1 MPTQMSARV
10 HPSVEARLFLAS
22 ARNLAGRFTAF
33 ALTAVAAA
41 PVLPLLVV
49 AAWCGWVLAWAWLE
63 WRMAPIVQ
71 RRDAEGAPPYAM
83 IAALFATA
91 RAPFSLI
98 AVLMW
103 NTGAPVAR
111 LYATVILS
119 VSLMYSL
126 MQLYP
131 RPKLFMLVI
140 SPHLAALAYMLGGLV
155 QRAYG
160 EGRPWLAVTAMMSV
174 VTLGHFFSN
183 AQRLLSASRTQL
195 REARA
200 KAEKQGLAA
209 EAATRAKSS
218 FLAVMS
224 HEIRTP
230 LNGIMGMAQALAIDD
245 LTETQRHRVEIIRG
259 SGDSLLAILND
270 VLDLSKI
277 EAGKME
283 LEEIEFE
290 LDELMRGAHAVFTA
304 LADKK
309 GLSFDLVISP
319 HASGVYLGDPTR
331 LRQVVCN
338 LISNALKFTDRGSV
352 RVEVDRKAGQLEI
365 EVADTGVGISSDQ
378 MAQLFEKFGQAD
390 ASTTRRFGGTGLGL
404 SICFELVQRMGG
416 AISPTSELGEGARFT
431 VVLPLT
437 RIGDAGS
444 ATAAAKASPQAARA
458 LADDARPPTRILAAD
473 DNTMNQLVLKTL
485 LAQAGI
491 LPTFAPNG
499 ADAVSLWE
507 AGDWDVIL
515 MDVQMPVMDG
525 PTASRIIRERE
536 AATGRARTPIIALT
550 ADVMT
555 FQLAEYL
562 AAGMDGHI
570 SKPIEVGKLFEA
582 LDAVLAGGEA
592 QDPAQVA
599 AG

>member
-1 MPTQMSARV
+1 MPNQMSARV
-10 HPSVEARLFLAS
+10 HPSEVARLFLAS

-33 ALTAVAAA
+33 ALTAAAAA
-41 PVLPLLVV
+41 PVLPLWVV
-49 AAWCGWVLAWAWLE
+49 AAWCGWVLAGAGLE

-71 RRDAEGAPPYAM
+71 RRDAEGEPPYAL
-83 IAALFATA
+83 IAALFASA

-103 NTGAPVAR
+103 NTGVPAAR

-155 QRAYG
+155 LGAYG

-174 VTLGHFFSN
+174 ATLGHFFSN

-195 REARA
+195 REART
-200 KAEKQGLAA
+200 KAEQQGLAA
-209 EAATRAKSS
+209 EAATRAKST

-230 LNGIMGMAQALAIDD
+230 LNGIMGMAQALAIDE

-277 EAGKME
+277 EAGKLE
-283 LEEIEFE
+283 LEEAEFE
-290 LDELMRGAHAVFTA
+290 LDELMRGAHAAFTA

-309 GLSFDLVISP
+309 GLAFDLVINP

-352 RVEVDRKAGQLEI
+352 RVAVDRQGGQLEI
-365 EVADTGVGISSDQ
+365 EVADTGVGVSPDQ
-378 MAQLFEKFGQAD
+378 MAQLFEKFVQAD

-431 VVLPLT
+431 VVLPLA
-437 RIGDAGS
+437 RIGDADA
-444 ATAAAKASPQAARA
+444 ATALAKASPRAARA
-458 LADDARPPTRILAAD
+458 LADGARRPIRVLAAE

-485 LAQAGI
+485 LAQIGI
-491 LPTFAPNG
+491 LPAFAPNG
-499 ADAVSLWE
+499 ADAVRLWE
-507 AGDWDVIL
+507 TGDWDAIL

-550 ADVMT
+550 ANVMT

-570 SKPIEVGKLFEA
+570 SKPIEVGKLFEV
-582 LDAVLAGGEA
+582 LDAVLARGEA